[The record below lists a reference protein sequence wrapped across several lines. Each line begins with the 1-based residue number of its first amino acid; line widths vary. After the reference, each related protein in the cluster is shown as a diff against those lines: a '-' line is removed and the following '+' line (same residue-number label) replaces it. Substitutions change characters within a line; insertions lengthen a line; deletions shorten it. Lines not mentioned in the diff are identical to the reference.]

1 MTSERGVLI
10 SGNWKM
16 NENHFEALKLVQE
29 LAALLLAGSIPAG
42 REVSLHPPFTSLR
55 TVQTAVETDNLPVL
69 LGAQNCHF
77 EDRGAYTGEVSAEML
92 ARLNVRYVI
101 CGHSERR
108 QYFGE
113 TDEIVRKKLE
123 AVLRHGMRPI
133 VCVGETFV
141 ERQGGAAEDKVR
153 RQVRDALEGL
163 KGDVVASIVLAYEP
177 IWAIGTGETATD
189 EDAEEMCAAIR
200 DEVGVVAKSAAEAVR
215 IQYGG
220 SVTPDN
226 AAGLLAGKD
235 VDGFLVGGSQPR
247 RRPLR
252 RGRPR
257 RRLAVLA
264 PKRRCSGW

>member
-1 MTSERGVLI
+1 MTPERGALI

-29 LAALLLAGSIPAG
+29 LAALLLAGSIPRG

-55 TVQTAVETDNLPVL
+55 TVQTAVETDNIPVL

-108 QYFGE
+108 QYFDEG
-113 TDEIVRKKLE
+113 DEIVRKKIE
-123 AVLRHGMRPI
+123 AVFRNGMRPI
-133 VCVGETFV
+133 VCVGETLA
-141 ERQGGAAEDKVR
+141 EREAGGADDKVR
-153 RQVRDALEGL
+153 RQIRAALGGL
-163 KGDVVASIVLAYEP
+163 RADSIASAVVAYEP

-189 EDAEEMCAAIR
+189 SDAQEMCAAVREEISQFS
-200 DEVGVVAKSAAEAVR
+200 KSSAEAIR

-220 SVTPDN
+220 SVTPEN
-226 AAGLLAGKD
+226 AEGLLSGSD
-235 VDGFLVGGSQPR
+235 VDGFLVGGASLDAAR
-247 RRPLR
+247 FVEIVRA
-252 RGRPR
+252 G
-257 RRLAVLA
+257 
-264 PKRRCSGW
+264 S